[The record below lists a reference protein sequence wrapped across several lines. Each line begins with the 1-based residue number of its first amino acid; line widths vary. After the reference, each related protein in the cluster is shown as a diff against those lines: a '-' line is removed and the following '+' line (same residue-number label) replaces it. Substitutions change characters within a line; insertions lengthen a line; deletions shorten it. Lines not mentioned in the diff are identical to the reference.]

1 MHADCPVDYSTF
13 MSSGLLA
20 IAPRHTTHRRAH
32 SASNTTTMSMRPL
45 PLPPVPAH
53 RMGHTRATSM
63 PFRMQDLSQ
72 TAGASGSG
80 SHSRVHFAEHAA
92 NGGRAPFI
100 NPGPLSRWAYGRALP
115 AGRKEEAVANKT
127 VFMDWWASEVVKT
140 DPVTCSDSLFLYP
153 QSQGRTRYRNQYG
166 RCVRLVLGCGCRLR
180 ASC

>member
-1 MHADCPVDYSTF
+1 MEMSFSAAWNATKPADVAAPTLQTLLTTTYADFITLDQIE
-13 MSSGLLA
+13 LLA
-20 IAPRHTTHRRAH
+20 DPFIA
-32 SASNTTTMSMRPL
+32 
-45 PLPPVPAH
+45 
-53 RMGHTRATSM
+53 
-63 PFRMQDLSQ
+63 DYK
-72 TAGASGSG
+72 
-80 SHSRVHFAEHAA
+80 AA

-166 RCVRLVLGCGCRLR
+166 RCVLRLVLGCGCRLC